1 MPKLKLPPQGG
12 EKWLCIFTFL
22 FMMFRWSPSQIEF
35 RKETG

>member
-22 FMMFRWSPSQIEF
+22 FMMFRYLHLEGADSVIV
-35 RKETG
+35 